1 MLGVI
6 YRQASSAR
14 HALSTTASRLRDA
27 ATVALLL
34 AVGLP
39 GFTASA
45 VQAGDV
51 LTLDGARL
59 EPMLVATG
67 VPADIRRV
75 VTLNGDVPL
84 VTHATARSVS
94 GANFVRTRQG
104 YWLPWSGRA
113 EDLLDA
119 GFQAQSGSIEFKLLK
134 EDLPRAQLPI
144 TVSIGYRAA
153 SGIKFGTFEIRAQ

>member
-14 HALSTTASRLRDA
+14 HALSATASRLRDA
-27 ATVALLL
+27 AAVALLL

-59 EPMLVATG
+59 EPVLVSTG
-67 VPADIRRV
+67 VAVDIRRM

-84 VTHATARSVS
+84 VTYATARNVS

>member
-1 MLGVI
+1 MPQGWQKHQGPNTPPGESLFRPFGACLYFPGLERGSKVRANAGKNNVIEPRSAASWGTMLGVI
-6 YRQASSAR
+6 YRQASLAR
-14 HALSTTASRLRDA
+14 HALTATASRLRDA

-59 EPMLVATG
+59 DPIMVPAG

-84 VTHATARSVS
+84 VTYATARSVS
-94 GANFVRTRQG
+94 GASDELSTK
-104 YWLPWSGRA
+104 PS
-113 EDLLDA
+113 
-119 GFQAQSGSIEFKLLK
+119 
-134 EDLPRAQLPI
+134 
-144 TVSIGYRAA
+144 
-153 SGIKFGTFEIRAQ
+153 

>member
-6 YRQASSAR
+6 YRQASLAR
-14 HALSTTASRLRDA
+14 HALTATASRLRDA

-59 EPMLVATG
+59 DPIMVPAG

-84 VTHATARSVS
+84 VTYATARSVS
-94 GANFVRTRQG
+94 GASYVRTRQG

-134 EDLPRAQLPI
+134 EELPRTHLPI

>member
-1 MLGVI
+1 M
-6 YRQASSAR
+6 
-14 HALSTTASRLRDA
+14 
-27 ATVALLL
+27 ALLL
-34 AVGLP
+34 VVGLP

-45 VQAGDV
+45 AQAGDV

-59 EPMLVATG
+59 EPTLVSAG
-67 VPADIRRV
+67 VPADIRRT

-84 VTHATARSVS
+84 VTYATARNVS